1 MGRSG
6 GSPGEELL
14 LAERDCAPGGCTHR
28 ERAGPIGFMTVNVDF
43 TFHGWKG
50 GSLSLQFM
58 WATVLALVGLSSRR
72 ALSSTSINNP
82 IGFRDSSLEV
92 LD

>member
-14 LAERDCAPGGCTHR
+14 LTERDVHGSAPGGCTHR

-43 TFHGWKG
+43 TFH
-50 GSLSLQFM
+50 S
-58 WATVLALVGLSSRR
+58 
-72 ALSSTSINNP
+72 
-82 IGFRDSSLEV
+82 
-92 LD
+92 